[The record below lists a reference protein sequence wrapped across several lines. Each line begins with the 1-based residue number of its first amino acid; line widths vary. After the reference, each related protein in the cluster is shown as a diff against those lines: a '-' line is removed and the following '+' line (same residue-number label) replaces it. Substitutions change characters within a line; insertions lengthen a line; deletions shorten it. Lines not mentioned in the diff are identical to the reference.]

1 MKSKSRTA
9 ALGGGSREGGYS
21 QKEVSDFFV
30 STHHL
35 LQVWN
40 WLYLEEEGVVGEGE
54 EGEDEEAPERGVS
67 VQFSPAEFLQVANDH
82 RISEC
87 TCTQLFQATNRLA
100 HLNLEGFE
108 RFVGSTIDRAL
119 AGSRTKSSDPLE
131 SREVADEQSEEAVYL
146 QHEVEHD
153 TDMYVSKEADV
164 RRTSCGDCKSK
175 VRPVCESCLRSGE
188 SSCSS
193 ALSSLES
200 VKSSQ
205 GSGGVPRSR
214 ESDSSAR
221 GSYLSSGNLIRI
233 HLVRPLIKICP
244 NRFAG

>member
-1 MKSKSRTA
+1 MA
-9 ALGGGSREGGYS
+9 
-21 QKEVSDFFV
+21 
-30 STHHL
+30 
-35 LQVWN
+35 
-40 WLYLEEEGVVGEGE
+40 GEGE
-54 EGEDEEAPERGVS
+54 EEEEEEGAPERGVS

-82 RISEC
+82 SISEC
-87 TCTQLFQATNRLA
+87 TCTLLFQATNRLA

-205 GSGGVPRSR
+205 GSGGGVPRSR